1 MKPGV
6 WFLSLTLALLSASPA
21 FAQQESVQQ
30 ESEQVAQ
37 RDGEHWYNF
46 MSDALNGQ
54 NFEAS
59 LVYVLGERIEPYH
72 WLHAVEPSGDQL
84 ELIVQMNGPGFRAL
98 RIGDKVSHFH
108 PAARDYSLRSK
119 SINHLIPPAFSQKFE
134 QIKSYYRVVA
144 VGGARVL
151 DRKAQHIR
159 LISKH
164 DNRFGFSVWVDR
176 DSGMP
181 LKMMMINEE
190 GVPIEQ
196 VQLTSL
202 ALRQDPSPLLEELKR
217 LSMPPLIQL
226 SARNLPMQANV
237 RPTWQP
243 EGFKLVEQKH
253 HQLAVDSTPV
263 DHYLFTDG
271 LTEYSV
277 YIAPRVI
284 EQRGAISVVGSQNL
298 YTEPRNDVI
307 ITVVGQIPIQTA
319 KRIVAEVQ

>member
-6 WFLSLTLALLSASPA
+6 WLVSLTLVLLSASPA
-21 FAQQESVQQ
+21 FAQQEA
-30 ESEQVAQ
+30 EQVAQ
-37 RDGEHWYNF
+37 SDGERWYDF
-46 MSDALNGQ
+46 MSTALNEQ

-72 WLHAVEPSGDQL
+72 WLHAVEPNGEQL

-108 PAARDYSLRSK
+108 PAARDYSLRAN
-119 SINHLIPPAFSQKFE
+119 SINHLIPPAFSEKFE
-134 QIKSYYRVVA
+134 KIQSYYRVVA

-181 LKMMMINEE
+181 LKVMMINED
-190 GVPIEQ
+190 GIPVEQ
-196 VQLTSL
+196 VQMTSL

-217 LSMPPLIQL
+217 LSMPPLIQVTTN
-226 SARNLPMQANV
+226 SQQMQRSL
-237 RPTWQP
+237 RPLWHP

-253 HQLAVDSTPV
+253 HQLAVDNTPV

-277 YIAPRVI
+277 YIAPRDA
-284 EQRGAISVVGSQNL
+284 EQTGAMSVVGSQNL